1 MSELFY
7 TVRSGLMTCRGTNN
21 DTKCDLQCPYN
32 TGKTSHCIDKLM
44 DCALALIQRQKAR
57 IDELEAARMPRI
69 LTLDEIT
76 KHDGPVYVTWQD
88 PESGC
93 WAVCPPKE
101 DIYRFREWDTLSFSG
116 GPVNQPKMKYGKT
129 WRCWTQQPTKEQRE
143 AVPWDE

>member
-1 MSELFY
+1 MSERIEEERLLQSLEGFEKLIATADATTFVSATRKIRY
-7 TVRSGLMTCRGTNN
+7 
-21 DTKCDLQCPYN
+21 CDILKETRRKIESLY
-32 TGKTSHCIDKLM
+32 
-44 DCALALIQRQKAR
+44 AR
-57 IDELEAARMPRI
+57 IEALEEARTPRL

-93 WAVCPPKE
+93 WVVCPPKE
-101 DIYRFREWDTLSFSG
+101 DIYRYREWDTLSFPG